1 MLILFLLI
9 TRSFYKIIV
18 EKSGFRTTL
27 YNVYINHMQKIS
39 NNTVINGFLLVFTKL

>member
-18 EKSGFRTTL
+18 EKSGFRTAL

-39 NNTVINGFLLVFTKL
+39 NNTVINGFLLVFTEL